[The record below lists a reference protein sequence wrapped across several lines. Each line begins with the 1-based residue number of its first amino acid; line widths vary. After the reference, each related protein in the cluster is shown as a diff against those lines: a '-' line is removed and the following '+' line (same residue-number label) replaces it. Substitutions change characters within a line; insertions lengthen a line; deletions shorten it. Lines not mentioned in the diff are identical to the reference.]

1 MKTWVENVSNPLKSS
16 GMPQYAQRQD
26 LKKPA
31 APSKSAVYTFRIQK
45 RKNKKK
51 SVVCSFSRFI
61 LS

>member
-31 APSKSAVYTFRIQK
+31 AATKSAVYVFRI
-45 RKNKKK
+45 
-51 SVVCSFSRFI
+51 
-61 LS
+61 